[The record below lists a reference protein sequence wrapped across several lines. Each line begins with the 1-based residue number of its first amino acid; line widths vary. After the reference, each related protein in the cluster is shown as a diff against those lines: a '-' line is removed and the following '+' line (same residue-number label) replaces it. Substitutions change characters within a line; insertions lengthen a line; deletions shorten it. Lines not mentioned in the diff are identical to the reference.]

1 MQTSSPKGENG
12 ADHDERAGA
21 DRATQPYGNNGEAIH
36 SCTPPSNGGWTAQK
50 NVIHIWPRH
59 SYMLI
64 GFPNTDGSFTCSLH
78 IPFEGPFSFDSIR
91 SERELLGLSVSPSL
105 PQRNSPNNLRHSP
118 NESWP
123 LTSVPD
129 NAAGANT

>member
-12 ADHDERAGA
+12 ADQGYKEL
-21 DRATQPYGNNGEAIH
+21 
-36 SCTPPSNGGWTAQK
+36 CTPPSNEGWTAQK

-91 SERELLGLSVSPSL
+91 SERELLGLSVSPFPASKKL
-105 PQRNSPNNLRHSP
+105 SQ
-118 NESWP
+118 
-123 LTSVPD
+123 
-129 NAAGANT
+129 